1 MSAPVRVAIVT
12 LSDTRTAADDE
23 GGALLRSLLEA
34 AGFMIVAQ
42 KIEREDLE
50 GVRMAVAKLARREDV
65 DAVITTGGTGLAPRD
80 ITIQA
85 IEPLIDKPVP
95 GFGEAFRRLS
105 FDEIG
110 PRAILSSALAGVV
123 RGRLVIALPGSPN
136 AVRLAVDKLI
146 APTLRHA
153 VDVAS
158 GRTHHGPTGRG

>member
-34 AGFMIVAQ
+34 AGFMVVAQ

>member
-1 MSAPVRVAIVT
+1 MSPPVRVATLT
-12 LSDTRTAADDE
+12 LSDTRNEADDE
-23 GGALLRSLLEA
+23 GGRVLRTLLEA

-50 GVRMAVAKLARREDV
+50 GVRMAVAKLARRDDV
-65 DAVITTGGTGLAPRD
+65 EAIVTTGGTGLAPRD
-80 ITIQA
+80 VTIQA
-85 IEPLIDKPVP
+85 IEPLIDKPMP

-105 FDEIG
+105 YDEIG

-123 RGRLVIALPGSPN
+123 RGRIVIALPGSPN
-136 AVRLAVDKLI
+136 AVRLAVDKLV

-158 GRTHHGPTGRG
+158 GRTHHGPSGRA